1 MPLDETLHL
10 PFSNRPRLG
19 FHYYPDTLH
28 YRECDLDTCLPELN
42 AMGAAWL
49 TLQAPL
55 NRAIPEPFLRGLLNA
70 GIEPILHFRLPFS
83 HPTSGETLDLLCKA
97 YAAWGVHFITLFDR
111 PNQRS
116 SWPACAWTQS
126 DLVER
131 FLDLFIPSATC
142 VMEAG
147 LTPVFPPLEPGGD
160 YWDTSFLQAA
170 LRGLVRRGQTAL
182 VDGLHLGAYAWV
194 DEHPIDWGK
203 GGPERWPGVRPYFTP
218 EGEEDQRGFY
228 IFEWYLAQA
237 EAALGE
243 ARPILLLAAGNR
255 TPPVSRSPF
264 LTGEEEAE
272 HARINLTLAR
282 RLSANG
288 SCEPLSPYLLA
299 CNFWLLAADPC
310 DPCASQAWFQPDG
323 YFLPIVDELR
333 RLAAGRTPTP
343 AVEQAAALPWL
354 DIDAVSTENGE
365 TAAGQPAEPAPSDE
379 SPLADTPPD
388 APQETNQSTPI
399 SSISEPTGSN
409 HHPIA
414 HYLLLPLH
422 ETGAA
427 EWHLEAARPFILK
440 YHPTVG
446 YSLSEAALAEKVTI
460 IGSEQVYTA
469 DQVQALRKQGCQ
481 VERIAGDGT
490 EIATQL
496 ASA

>member
-1 MPLDETLHL
+1 MPMDETFHL

-28 YRECDLDTCLPELN
+28 YRESDLETWLPELK

-55 NRAIPEPFLRGLLNA
+55 NRAIPEPFLGGLLKA
-70 GIEPILHFRLPFS
+70 GIEPILHFRLPLH
-83 HPTSGETLDLLCKA
+83 HPPSDETLDLLCKA

-111 PNQRS
+111 PNHRS
-116 SWPACAWTQS
+116 SWPAYAWTQS

-131 FLDLFIPSATC
+131 FLDLFIPSATR
-142 VMEAG
+142 VVEAG

-160 YWDTSFLQAA
+160 YWDTSFLQVA
-170 LRGLVRRGQTAL
+170 LKGLVRRGQTAL
-182 VDGLHLGAYAWV
+182 LDKLHLGAYAWV
-194 DEHPIDWGK
+194 DEHSVDWGI

-218 EGEEDQRGFY
+218 AGEEDQRGFY

-255 TPPVSRSPF
+255 PPSSARSTIA
-264 LTGEEEAE
+264 TGREEAE

-282 RLSANG
+282 RLLANG

-310 DPCASQAWFQPDG
+310 DPCVSQAWYQPDG
-323 YFLPIVDELR
+323 YVLPIVSELR
-333 RLAAGRTPTP
+333 RLAAGRMPRP
-343 AVEQAAALPWL
+343 AAVQPAALPGLALDAISSDDDGMDEEQPEEQAASDRSPFIDSPL
-354 DIDAVSTENGE
+354 DELL
-365 TAAGQPAEPAPSDE
+365 EPAQP
-379 SPLADTPPD
+379 
-388 APQETNQSTPI
+388 TPI
-399 SSISEPTGSN
+399 PPTSETTSSN

-440 YHPTVG
+440 YHPTIG

-460 IGSEQVYTA
+460 VGSEQVYAEDKVKT
-469 DQVQALRKQGCQ
+469 LSEQGCQ
-481 VERIAGDGT
+481 VERITGDGT